1 MDPNDPTGPNGARG
15 ASDTVLPALPSLASL
30 YGAALGRSA
39 RAAMLRTDRPQLLPN
54 VVYRVDDVAVD
65 PARLTRY
72 QHLLGESGRDV
83 LPAGFVHV
91 LGFPLAVQVMAR
103 DDFPLPLLGMVH
115 IANRV
120 EVARPLTLTDALTVR
135 AWSRNRRPHHRGT
148 QVDLVVEV
156 TESDEAD
163 PGSPGTRAQPAWRG
177 VSTYLAKGVRLE
189 GLDAAPEPVRAEP
202 DELPVT
208 ARWELGADVGRE
220 YAKVSGDVNPI
231 HLSSLSAKAFGFPR
245 AIAHGMYTA
254 SRALALVGP
263 RRGESFTWT
272 TEFASPVLLPGR
284 VEVNVTET
292 PDGFTYAGWG
302 RKPNFTGAV
311 RTG

>member
-1 MDPNDPTGPNGARG
+1 MDTNGRTGTPGTGG

-30 YGAALGRSA
+30 YGGALGRSA

-54 VVYRVDDVAVD
+54 VVYRVDDVGVD

-72 QHLLGESGRDV
+72 QHLVGESGRDV

-103 DDFPLPLLGMVH
+103 HDFPLPLLGMVH

-120 EVARPLTLTDALTVR
+120 EVARPLDLTDALTVR

-156 TESDEAD
+156 TETGDTD
-163 PGSPGTRAQPAWRG
+163 PQPAWRG

-189 GLDAAPEPVRAEP
+189 GLEAAPEPVRQAP
-202 DELPVT
+202 GELPVT
-208 ARWELGADVGRE
+208 ARWELGAGVGRE
-220 YAKVSGDVNPI
+220 YARVSGDVNPI

-263 RRGESFTWT
+263 RRGESFAWT
-272 TEFASPVLLPGR
+272 TEFAAPVLLPGR

-311 RTG
+311 HRLRPH